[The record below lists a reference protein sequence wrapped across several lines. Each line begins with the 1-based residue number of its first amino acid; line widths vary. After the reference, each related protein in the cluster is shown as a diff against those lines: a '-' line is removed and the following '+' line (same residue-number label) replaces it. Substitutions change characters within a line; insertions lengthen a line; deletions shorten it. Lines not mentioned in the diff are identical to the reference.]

1 MDKLPKNKDCIIV
14 GVISD
19 THGLIRPEAIDAFK
33 GTDLIIHA
41 GDIGS
46 SDVLKEL
53 KKIAPVH
60 AVRGN
65 MDAGK
70 WAFKL
75 PASDIIEIGEVLLYV
90 LHDVYNLDLD
100 PSSSGIHAVISGHAH
115 RASAE
120 YKNGVLHLN
129 PGTAGPFKPPVSV
142 ARLKINGKSIEPY
155 FIELNT

>member
-1 MDKLPKNKDCIIV
+1 MDKVLKNKDSYIV

-19 THGLIRPEAIDAFK
+19 THGLIRPEAANAFK
-33 GTDLIIHA
+33 GADLIIHS

-46 SDVLKEL
+46 QDVLAEL
-53 KKIAPVH
+53 KKIAPVK

-75 PASDIIEIGEVLLYV
+75 PASEIIEIGEVVIYV
-90 LHDVYNLDLD
+90 LHDVYRLDLE
-100 PSSSGIHAVISGHAH
+100 PKKTGIHAVISGHTH

-120 YKNGVLHLN
+120 SKNGVLHLN

-142 ARLKINGKSIEPY
+142 ARLIIKGKSIEPY
-155 FIELNT
+155 FIEL